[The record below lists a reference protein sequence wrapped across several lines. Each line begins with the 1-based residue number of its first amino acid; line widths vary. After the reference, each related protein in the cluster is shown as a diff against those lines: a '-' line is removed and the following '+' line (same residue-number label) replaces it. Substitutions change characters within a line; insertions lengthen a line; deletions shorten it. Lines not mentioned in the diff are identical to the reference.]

1 MTIEQACCVCCGII
15 LQTLTFAL
23 GILVGAT
30 MRRKEPDHGQAR
42 SGASRSL
49 GSR

>member
-15 LQTLTFAL
+15 LQSLTFAL
-23 GILVGAT
+23 GIFVGAT
-30 MRRKEPDHGQAR
+30 MRRKEPDHGQERPGATR
-42 SGASRSL
+42 SI